1 MQLIISIYYAFQITV
16 TWLWVSAQVTLD
28 APIQSGG
35 LSFQTRSNALST
47 GWLTRY
53 HRTETSWGAAQWKA
67 DESKSQ
73 DFVVESN
80 LFLPAL
86 LALHLVLTYEAR
98 VHWLAQPTMLLLISF
113 LYQEDFGVDEG
124 RLTCSLALWCQW
136 GTDSL
141 SSFTERLEIQQH
153 FSDSLVASILDTN

>member
-16 TWLWVSAQVTLD
+16 IWLWVSAQVTLD

-53 HRTETSWGAAQWKA
+53 HWTETSWGAAQWKA

-124 RLTCSLALWCQW
+124 QAHLLTRPLVPMRDRLTIFLYWKPGNSTTFFW
-136 GTDSL
+136 L
-141 SSFTERLEIQQH
+141 SRS
-153 FSDSLVASILDTN
+153 